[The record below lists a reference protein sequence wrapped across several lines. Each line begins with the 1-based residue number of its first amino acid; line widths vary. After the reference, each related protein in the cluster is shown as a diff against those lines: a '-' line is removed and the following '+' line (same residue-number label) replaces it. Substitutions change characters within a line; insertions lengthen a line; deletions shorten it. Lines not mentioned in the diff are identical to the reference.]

1 MTNEERRTTN
11 VELRASDGGWDQDW
25 RDLIRGGINS
35 VEELTARFEGI
46 DAEEVRRVTERYP
59 VRINGY
65 WLSRIRS
72 KEDPFY
78 RQAVPDAEELRAGCG
93 MVDPLHE
100 DDPEDSPVPNLTHRY
115 PDRVLLLVNYQCPIY
130 CRFCMRKRKVGR
142 PETFSTKYVDQGI
155 AYIRAHPE
163 VRDVLLSGGDPLLL
177 SDIRIAYLL
186 RELRAIPHVEIVRVG
201 TKVPCALPQRITP
214 GLCAVLKRYA
224 PVYVNTH
231 FNHPDEVTP
240 EAKRACEMLADAGV
254 PVSNQC
260 VLLKGINDDA
270 ETIRRLMHRLLM
282 IRVKPYY
289 LFQGDLVQGADH
301 FRTPLSKGLEII
313 AALWGRTSGM
323 AVPHFAVDA
332 PGGGGKVPLFPKTL
346 VGFEDGKV
354 RLRNYEGETYVYPDP
369 MAEEANRPFHV

>member
-1 MTNEERRTTN
+1 MKH
-11 VELRASDGGWDQDW
+11 SGGWDQDW
-25 RDLIRGGINS
+25 RDLLRDGINS
-35 VEELTARFEGI
+35 AEDLAARFEGI
-46 DAEEVRRVTERYP
+46 DAGEIRQVTERYP

-65 WLSRIRS
+65 WLSKIQ
-72 KEDPFY
+72 EVGDAFY
-78 RQAVPDAEELRAGCG
+78 RQAVPDAEELRVGCG
-93 MVDPLHE
+93 LVDPLHE

-130 CRFCMRKRKVGR
+130 CRFCMRKRKVGH
-142 PETFSTKYVDQGI
+142 PETFSTKYVDQGM

-186 RELRAIPHVEIVRVG
+186 RELRTIPHVEIVRIG

-214 GLCAVLKRYA
+214 ELCAVLRKYA

-231 FNHPDEVTP
+231 FNHPAEVTP
-240 EAKRACEMLADAGV
+240 EAKQACEMLVDAGV

-270 ETIRRLMHRLLM
+270 ETIRQLMHKLLL

-289 LFQGDLVQGADH
+289 LFQGDLVKGTDH
-301 FRTPLSKGLEII
+301 FRTPVEKGLEII
-313 AALWGRTSGM
+313 SALWGHTSGM
-323 AVPHFAVDA
+323 AVPHLAVDA
-332 PGGGGKVPLFPKTL
+332 PGGGGKIPLFPETRA
-346 VGFEDGKV
+346 GFKGGKML
-354 RLRNYEGETYVYPDP
+354 LRNYEGKIYEYPDP
-369 MAEEANRPFHV
+369 KSEEAPLPFHV